1 MTALRQQAFE
11 ILETFPDEKL
21 FALIKFMNQEKL
33 KPVETKTE
41 RLERKRIAFEELKKL
56 CKPIP
61 DLDDDK
67 ALDDYMEEKF
77 GKC

>member
-11 ILETFPDEKL
+11 ILKTFPDEKL

-33 KPVETKTE
+33 KPVETKEE
-41 RLERKRIAFEELKKL
+41 RLERKRIAFEALKKL

-67 ALDDYMEEKF
+67 AFDDYMEEKF